1 MTNARFASNP
11 IDSQVRSAFLRSRG
25 FLLALV
31 VIVGAAIAWHLSL
44 VQQVSNMVTTAE
56 AAAVPSALDTPV
68 IVESPIQDGAALI
81 APAVVGPE
89 ARPEIEVLA
98 GSIGKRYRIAPEPI
112 RAFLATAYAE
122 GKRLGVDPLLIVAV
136 IAVESRFNPIAA
148 SEAGAKGLMQVI
160 PEIHQERFSD
170 AAVDSILDPHANIRL
185 GTLVLQEYIQRA
197 GSEMAGLQMYV
208 GAPSDTS
215 NRYAMKVLAEKA
227 RLLQAVQRLRERFR
241 A

>member
-1 MTNARFASNP
+1 MTNARFASNS
-11 IDSQVRSAFLRSRG
+11 IDTQLRSEFHKSRG

-31 VIVGAAIAWHLSL
+31 AVVGAALIWHLSL
-44 VQQVSNMVTTAE
+44 LQQVAAVVTTAE
-56 AAAVPSALDTPV
+56 AAAVPSTLDNSV
-68 IVESPIQDGAALI
+68 IVEPLIQAAPALTT
-81 APAVVGPE
+81 PAVVGPE
-89 ARPEIEVLA
+89 AKPEIDVLA
-98 GSIGKRYRIAPEPI
+98 GNIGKRYRIAPEPI

-215 NRYAMKVLAEKA
+215 NRYALKVLAEKA
-227 RLLQAVQRLRERFR
+227 KLLQTVQRLRERFR